1 MKISI
6 SRVDNAFNLK
16 ATNLE
21 GQSVLMDAAPE
32 IGGNNNGMRP
42 MQLLISALGGCS
54 SIDVINILRKQHQYL
69 TDIKVEIEAE
79 REQDKT
85 PALFTQIKIH
95 FVLTGDIDFKKAKRA
110 VELSMEKYCS
120 VSRILER
127 TANINYSFEIL
138 TNGNGNNSMTT

>member
-6 SRVDNAFNLK
+6 TRVDNAFNLK

-54 SIDVINILRKQHQYL
+54 SIDIINILRKQQQYL
-69 TDIKVEIEAE
+69 TDIKVEMEAE
-79 REQDKT
+79 REQGKT
-85 PALFTQIKIH
+85 PALFTQINVH
-95 FVLTGDIDFKKAKRA
+95 FILIGYIDFQKAKRA

-120 VSRILER
+120 VSRILEK
-127 TANINYSFEIL
+127 TAKIKYSFEIQ
-138 TNGNGNNSMTT
+138 TS